1 MPRRSFADGW
11 SLPAVRDTL
20 AAQSAVLLTPS
31 PAFHNA
37 PQLALARALT
47 NRCSLD
53 RVFFANSGAEANEGA
68 IKLARKWGRLHRGG
82 AFEIITMHGSF
93 HGRTLG
99 VEVLV
104 SNALSPHIRNI
115 HMDVKKF
122 LFMTSLR
129 ARLELRNGMVVT
141 TA

>member
-1 MPRRSFADGW
+1 MEQVSVDTYIGR
-11 SLPAVRDTL
+11 RDTGNYKP
-20 AAQSAVLLTPS
+20 V
-31 PAFHNA
+31 
-37 PQLALARALT
+37 
-47 NRCSLD
+47 
-53 RVFFANSGAEANEGA
+53 
-68 IKLARKWGRLHRGG
+68 RGD
-82 AFEIITMHGSF
+82 
-93 HGRTLG
+93 G

-104 SNALSPHIRNI
+104 SNALSPNIRSI

>member
-1 MPRRSFADGW
+1 MEQVSVDTYIGR
-11 SLPAVRDTL
+11 RDT
-20 AAQSAVLLTPS
+20 
-31 PAFHNA
+31 
-37 PQLALARALT
+37 
-47 NRCSLD
+47 
-53 RVFFANSGAEANEGA
+53 ANY
-68 IKLARKWGRLHRGG
+68 KPVRGD
-82 AFEIITMHGSF
+82 
-93 HGRTLG
+93 G

-115 HMDVKKF
+115 HLDVKKF